1 MRAKLRL
8 GLLGRTKDG
17 TKLVPTERCASKIFR
32 CGSAALVAMQASSVP
47 VLAVRDIE
55 KSFPGVRA
63 LHHVSFDCRAGE
75 IHGLVG
81 ENGAGKTT
89 LMRILAGVTQPDA
102 GKIQLKGE
110 AVVLNSPRHAH
121 ELGIAMVYQDTR
133 LVDDLDV
140 AQNILL
146 GHEPGSALL
155 INRRVMEERATSIL
169 QRLGFGIDLRRSLKE
184 LGSAERQIVEIS
196 RVLATDPAV
205 LILDEPTSALGAGEV
220 ERLGEI
226 LRGLSADNTG
236 IVFIS
241 HRLPEVLGLAGRITV
256 LKDGEVVETVVNN
269 GISEDYLVRRMVG
282 RSLSL
287 AFPPKKT
294 RAGPVRLQVNNLSST
309 GCFSDVSFKV
319 ASGEIVGLAGIQGNG
334 QREVARALYGLL
346 PVIGVVEFDGV
357 RLKTGSPRDAIRA
370 GIVYVPADR
379 RLESLFAPHSIREN
393 LAVPH
398 LHAWS
403 KFGLIDS
410 ARETALVSETVA
422 RFQVR
427 TPSLEQSVGLLSGGN
442 QQKVVF
448 GRWVLAHPKLYIFE
462 EPTQGIDTG
471 AKLELYVAIRR
482 LAEEGAAVILLSS
495 DLLEVIGLAD
505 SILVFAHGSIVDRI
519 SAAEANEQRIISSA
533 VTGSRP
539 PGIAHDQVHT
549 PKSTSEILTKTA
561 LPLATVIMRRYA
573 SAFLL
578 FGVLL
583 LLGIYTTIKS
593 PYFLTE
599 RNLGNLV
606 IQVVPLALAS
616 IGQMTVILLGGI
628 DLSVGPL
635 ISLVTAIASFTIVSG
650 PMGLAG
656 VVLCLMTGLL
666 VGALNSVLIVWLR
679 IPDLISTLATY
690 SVVLGMALVV
700 RPSPGGSVSE
710 DFADLVT
717 TRFGWFPAA
726 GLVLVL
732 IGAIGESLLLKG
744 RIGMHLY
751 AVGSRPEAAF
761 VAGIR
766 VNTIRC
772 CAYLFCGFMAAAA
785 GLVVAARIGSG
796 DPQAGS
802 QFTLSSIAAVVV
814 GGTSVFG
821 GRGTLVGTLL
831 GVILLMLLQNVLNEL
846 HVTAYYQYIWTG
858 TLLLLSVAL
867 YSLRAR

>member
-1 MRAKLRL
+1 MNRNGPSLNSPGQK
-8 GLLGRTKDG
+8 
-17 TKLVPTERCASKIFR
+17 
-32 CGSAALVAMQASSVP
+32 AA

-63 LHHVSFDCRAGE
+63 LHHVSFDCRPGE

-102 GKIQLKGE
+102 GTIQVKAETVTLS
-110 AVVLNSPRHAH
+110 SPRRAH

-146 GHEPGSALL
+146 GREPGPILL
-155 INRRVMEERATSIL
+155 VNRRAMEERATVIL
-169 QRLGFGIDLRRSLKE
+169 QRLGFGIDLRRPLRD
-184 LGSAERQIVEIS
+184 LASAERQIVEIS

-205 LILDEPTSALGAGEV
+205 LILDEPTSALGTAEV
-220 ERLGEI
+220 KRLAEI
-226 LRGLSADNTG
+226 LRGLCAANTG
-236 IVFIS
+236 VVFIS
-241 HRLPEVLGLAGRITV
+241 HRLPEVLDLASRITI
-256 LKDGEVVETVVNN
+256 LKDGELVETVMNN

-294 RAGPVRLQVNNLSST
+294 IAGPVRLQVNNLSSA
-309 GCFSDVSFKV
+309 GNFSSVSFIV
-319 ASGEIVGLAGIQGNG
+319 RSGEIVGLAGIQGNG

-346 PVIGVVEFDGV
+346 PVTGEVEFEGV

-379 RLESLFAPHSIREN
+379 RRESLFAPHSIREN
-393 LAVPH
+393 VALPH
-398 LHAWS
+398 LQAWS
-403 KFGLIDS
+403 KLGVIDS
-410 ARETALVSETVA
+410 ARETASVAETVA

-442 QQKVVF
+442 QQKVAF
-448 GRWVLAHPKLYIFE
+448 GRWVLAQPKLYIFE

-471 AKLELYVAIRR
+471 AKLELYVAIRK
-482 LAEEGAAVILLSS
+482 LAEEGAAIILLSS
-495 DLLEVIGLAD
+495 DLLEIIGLAD
-505 SILVFAHGSIVDRI
+505 SILVFAHGSIVDQI
-519 SAAEANEQRIISSA
+519 NGTEASEERIISSA
-533 VTGSRP
+533 VTGVRR
-539 PGIAHDQVHT
+539 PGIPDDRDLT
-549 PKSTSEILTKTA
+549 KKRTSESLSPTA
-561 LPLATVIMRRYA
+561 LPLTTLTTQRYA
-573 SAFLL
+573 NALLL

-583 LLGIYTTIKS
+583 LIGVYTTVQS

-606 IQVVPLALAS
+606 IQVVPLALVS

-635 ISLVTAIASFTIVSG
+635 ISLVTAIASFTIVYG
-650 PMGLAG
+650 PAG
-656 VVLCLMTGLL
+656 VLGIFLCLATGLL
-666 VGALNSVLIVWLR
+666 VGGLNSALIVWLR

-690 SVVLGMALVV
+690 SVLLGMALIV

-710 DFADLVT
+710 DFADMITMRL
-717 TRFGWFPAA
+717 GWFPAA
-726 GLVLVL
+726 GLVLLV
-732 IGAIGESLLLKG
+732 IGVIGELLLLKG
-744 RIGMHLY
+744 RIGTRLY

-766 VNTIRC
+766 VNAIRC
-772 CAYLFCGFMAAAA
+772 CAYLFCAFMAAVA

-802 QFTLSSIAAVVV
+802 QFTLSSVAAVVV

-831 GVILLMLLQNVLNEL
+831 GAILLMLLQNVLNEL

-858 TLLLLSVAL
+858 ALLLLSVAL
-867 YSLRAR
+867 YSLREYRR